1 MTRYWIEIA
10 RLNTSKRASS
20 HSREQQVSYRP
31 WPVFVFANNFDYE
44 RIPIVL
50 PSSRCGFLTIGFL
63 AFTLAASLLG
73 GALPEPAEKLL
84 AATIASLKDPA
95 GPEAVVLW
103 NEMGRLHQIHSEID
117 LAEQAFRRAFELN
130 EHLAHPSK
138 IEAAVVLNNMGTIAL
153 ARRDYQGAETLL
165 RQGYTLLAENRLLG
179 TQTAGSL
186 LTNLALA
193 LAQHSRYA
201 EAKPFYEQAFAAF
214 RDSAGEASAEF
225 AKLLTNSGELSFE
238 LGDFPGAVRKQR
250 RAVAIQDALSFVSND
265 DRAYTLNHLALALAR
280 TEALDEAQA
289 VFQKTLV
296 LANGDSLRSTRQR
309 VEMLN
314 NLSGV
319 ERHSGHPAA
328 AAEHAKEALRLASG
342 RLASEEPVWAAL
354 WNNLGMIA
362 LAANDLRAAK
372 EYYEKSATLSL
383 RISGRESPRYAA
395 ALSNLATLEAR
406 QGHHK
411 RAQSLWT
418 TALAINETHL
428 GPKHPQVASDLAN
441 LAAESFYAKKHEQA
455 IDLYQR
461 AAAIQEQSLGA
472 QSRQTAATWRNLAI
486 VYHGA
491 KRYRDAQA
499 TYQRAIDAFE
509 ASAGAGS
516 LDLLDCLKRDVD
528 VLRKLDRFAEAEQVE
543 VRATRIEV
551 RNAIRAE
558 TQS

>member
-1 MTRYWIEIA
+1 
-10 RLNTSKRASS
+10 LS
-20 HSREQQVSYRP
+20 
-31 WPVFVFANNFDYE
+31 VFVFANNFDYE
-44 RIPIVL
+44 RIPIV
-50 PSSRCGFLTIGFL
+50 PPYSRSGFLTIGFL

-73 GALPEPAEKLL
+73 GALPQPAEKLL

-103 NEMGRLHQIHSEID
+103 NEMGRLRQTRSETD
-117 LAEQAFRRAFELN
+117 SAKTDPAEMDSAEQAFRRAFELN
-130 EHLAHPSK
+130 QHLANPSK
-138 IEAAVVLNNMGTIAL
+138 LETAVVLNNLGTIAL
-153 ARRDYQGAETLL
+153 ARRDYPGAETLF
-165 RQGYTLLAENRLLG
+165 RQGYKLLDENRLLG

-186 LTNLALA
+186 LTNLALD
-193 LAQHSRYA
+193 LQQQTRYT
-201 EAKPFYEQAFAAF
+201 EAKPFYELAFAAF
-214 RDSAGEASAEF
+214 RASDNETSLEF
-225 AKLLTNSGELSFE
+225 VKLLTNSGELSFE
-238 LGDFPGAVRKQR
+238 LGDFAGAVRKQR
-250 RAVAIQDALSFVSND
+250 RAVALEEALPSIANGH
-265 DRAYTLNHLALALAR
+265 RAYTLNRLALALTR
-280 TEALDEAQA
+280 TEALEEARTM
-289 VFQKTLV
+289 FQKALE
-296 LANGDSLRSTRQR
+296 LANGDSLSSTRQR
-309 VEMLN
+309 IEALN
-314 NLSGV
+314 NLSGAD
-319 ERHSGHPAA
+319 RHSGHLAA
-328 AAEHAKEALRLASG
+328 AAQRANEALRLASLELG
-342 RLASEEPVWAAL
+342 PDEPVWAAL

-362 LAANDLRAAK
+362 LAANDLGAAK
-372 EYYEKSATLSL
+372 EYYEKSAAFSL

-411 RAQSLWT
+411 RAQALWI
-418 TALAINETHL
+418 TALTVNETRL

-441 LAAESFYAKKHEQA
+441 LASESFYAKKYEQA

-499 TYQRAIDAFE
+499 AYQRAIDAFE

-516 LDLLDCLKRDVD
+516 LDLLDCLKRDAD
-528 VLRKLDRFAEAEQVE
+528 VLRKLERFAEAEQAE

-558 TQS
+558 TES